1 MSCYLP
7 SLLRNLLVNG
17 ILYPSY
23 ICFERCRHPTR
34 VHASSFRA
42 FSPPRLQHNL
52 PLPIMELHRDELPK
66 LNFLI
71 TSFLEREAGKEV
83 CRYCAHFCVREILS
97 NAVVS
102 TVRKRKVSIHAA
114 SFVSRGPNCTS
125 RLIQGLSYSGSGA
138 PSLSSPS
145 SHRSGQNLF
154 GSGQYRSSRC
164 SAL

>member
-7 SLLRNLLVNG
+7 SLGCKVLVNA
-17 ILYPSY
+17 IVYPRL
-23 ICFERCRHPTR
+23 IFFAHCRHPIR
-34 VHASSFRA
+34 VDPSSFRA
-42 FSPPRLQHNL
+42 FSPPRLQHN
-52 PLPIMELHRDELPK
+52 PPRPIMELHRDELPK

-102 TVRKRKVSIHAA
+102 TVRKRKVSIHAV

-125 RLIQGLSYSGSGA
+125 RLIQGSSYSGSGA

>member
-17 ILYPSY
+17 ILYPSF
-23 ICFERCRHPTR
+23 ICFAHCRHPTR
-34 VHASSFRA
+34 VHPSSFRA

-52 PLPIMELHRDELPK
+52 PLPIMELHRDKLPK
-66 LNFLI
+66 LNLLI
-71 TSFLEREAGKEV
+71 TSFLKREAGKEV
-83 CRYCAHFCVREILS
+83 CRYCAHFCVREILT

-102 TVRKRKVSIHAA
+102 AVRKRKVSIHAA

-125 RLIQGLSYSGSGA
+125 LLIHGASYSGSGA